1 MLTETNCKW
10 MFRGL
15 VMVCL
20 TLIIVTAL
28 VMRTPLA
35 ELWDAI
41 KLIAMS
47 ALGG

>member
-1 MLTETNCKW
+1 MLTETKCKW
-10 MFRGL
+10 LFRAL

-20 TLIIVTAL
+20 TAIIVTAL

-41 KLIAMS
+41 KLIGMS